1 MKNGT
6 FQRSNGG
13 DVARQR
19 LHITNMLQKSKT
31 PSKLSL
37 ILLAYAAFIALG
49 MPDGLLGIAWP
60 SVRADFGIPLDALG
74 MLLFA
79 SVAGYMTSSFLSGAL
94 IARLGVGNLLAIS
107 CALTGSAL
115 VGFTLVPAW
124 WMMVLLGV
132 FSGLGAGAIDAGLN
146 TYVAAHFGEGLMQWL
161 HASYGIGVTIG
172 PIIMT
177 LGLTNLDSWRV
188 GYLIV
193 GGFQFLMAFAF
204 TLTLSW
210 WNSPEEPAES
220 KREKR
225 LTEYKTPLSQTIRR
239 PQVWLSILLFFL
251 YVGAEVALGAWV
263 YTLLTESR
271 GVPVSLAGFWA
282 GSYWATFT
290 IGRILAGL
298 YAKRIGINMLVQG
311 GIALALL
318 GSILLWWNPFQ
329 LANLLAIGLIGLAVA
344 PVFPAM
350 MSGTSQ
356 RVGARFAAN
365 TIGMQMAATGLGGAL
380 IPSVI
385 GVLARRSSLEIIPVC
400 LILLFLALFGVYR
413 LSLTGKV
420 QQEIEHVVG

>member
-6 FQRSNGG
+6 FQRSNGR
-13 DVARQR
+13 DVALPR
-19 LHITNMLQKSKT
+19 LYITNMLQKSKI

-60 SVRADFGIPLDALG
+60 SVRTDFSVPLDALG

-79 SVAGYMTSSFLSGAL
+79 SVAGYMTSSFLSGVL

-115 VGFTLVPAW
+115 VGYTLVPEW
-124 WMMVLLGV
+124 WLMVLLGV
-132 FSGLGAGAIDAGLN
+132 VAGLGAGAIDAGLN

-177 LGLTNLDSWRV
+177 LALTNLDSWRV

-210 WNSPEEPAES
+210 WNSPEDPAES
-220 KREKR
+220 QREKR

-239 PQVWLSILLFFL
+239 PQVWLSALLFFL
-251 YVGAEVALGAWV
+251 YVGAEVSLGAWA

-271 GVPVSLAGFWA
+271 DVPVRLAGFWA
-282 GSYWATFT
+282 GSYWAMFT
-290 IGRILAGL
+290 VGRILAGL
-298 YAKRIGINMLVQG
+298 YARRLGIHLLAQG
-311 GIALALL
+311 GMVLALL
-318 GSILLWWNPFQ
+318 GAVLLWWNPAPF
-329 LANLLAIGLIGLAVA
+329 ANLLAVGLIGLAIA

-350 MSGTSQ
+350 MSGTRQ
-356 RVGARFAAN
+356 RVGARYAAN
-365 TIGMQMAATGLGGAL
+365 TIGIQMAATGLGGATIASL
-380 IPSVI
+380 V
-385 GVLARRSSLEIIPVC
+385 GVLARRFSLEVIPVC
-400 LILLFLALFGVYR
+400 LVLLFLALFGAYR
-413 LSLTGKV
+413 LSLTSKV
-420 QQEIEHVVG
+420 QQEMEHVA